1 MDEQL
6 KQIADHY
13 GEKTQLD
20 QLIEE
25 SAELI
30 VATRKFIRKPSIAT
44 ISDVAEEIADVEIMI
59 EQIKYL
65 AGIRYDVEQYYKPA
79 KIEQTLKRIEREG
92 EANG

>member
-1 MDEQL
+1 MDERL

-13 GEKTQLD
+13 GTRLQLE

-30 VATRKFIRKPSIAT
+30 VAIRKFICKPSIAT

-79 KIEQTLKRIEREG
+79 KIERTLKRIGRE
-92 EANG
+92 EEK